1 MHNWDEKQ
9 IKIPYG
15 SYKQIKSL
23 NKILQE
29 DDFENVKIMDAI
41 IINEIYTTVK
51 KLKKKDRHDFLL
63 GLAADNLAQIEN
75 KKFTKQQIRGLGTVG
90 S

>member
-15 SYKQIKSL
+15 SYKQIKWL
-23 NKILQE
+23 IKILEE
-29 DDFENVKIMDAI
+29 DDFDNVKIMDGI
-41 IINEIYTTVK
+41 IINEVYNTIK
-51 KLKKKDRHDFLL
+51 KIKKSERHDALL
-63 GLAADNLAQIEN
+63 GLATDNLAQIDK
-75 KKFTKQQIRGLGTVG
+75 KKFTKLQIRGLGTVG